1 MRGSL
6 WTPTAHITIRLLLND
21 LCLHRIHT
29 NNLLRHTTIPLRRYH
44 LNTSKSQRHT
54 VVRTTVIASTTTVS
68 SSIIKTTDRHH
79 KTLPTIPPPVDPTA
93 LLLRLQALYRQDML
107 AKSTLLTTIPIVV
120 PRQLLLATATTL
132 TTVAEV

>member
-6 WTPTAHITIRLLLND
+6 WTPTAHITIRLLLGD

-44 LNTSKSQRHT
+44 LNTSKSPRHT
-54 VVRTTVIASTTTVS
+54 VVRTTVIASTTTV

-93 LLLRLQALYRQDML
+93 LLLRLQALYRRDML
-107 AKSTLLTTIPIVV
+107 AKSTLLTTIPIAV

-132 TTVAEV
+132 ITVAEV